1 MASSGVSKIFNAP
14 SGAVAD
20 VRIIDC
26 TSRIIRLPASFL
38 LHPPL
43 RGMQYMPDI
52 PTWSFLIE
60 SPTTGKKALFDLGV
74 PPNFLDFSPFN
85 QDQLRNPAWE
95 IRSEKHVADILKE
108 NHIDPA
114 RINSIVWSHWHFDHI
129 GDPSTFP
136 GSTELVVGPGFKQ
149 TFYPGY
155 PTIKDSPVR
164 ECDFAFV
171 FLPFLA
177 FSRSRW
183 ANHCRFHFDRGR
195 ETREINFDEGP
206 PLQIGQFKAMDFF
219 GDGSF
224 YLLDAPGHT
233 VGHLAGLV
241 RTTSDPDTFIF
252 CGGDLC
258 HHGGEI
264 RPSRHLSLP
273 KEIHVE
279 FPDQVSPWICPGS
292 ELARL
297 NKSRSR
303 AEFEPFFIPNPEF
316 CYDAEETVRTIVKTQ
331 EADADDNVLFI
342 YAHSKAVERYAEL
355 FPLKANQWKR
365 KGWKSKM
372 LWDFV
377 RDFKVAVDAQSGG
390 SAINAARE

>member
-1 MASSGVSKIFNAP
+1 MASSGVSKLFNAP

-20 VRIIDC
+20 VRIINC
-26 TSRIIRLPASFL
+26 TSGITRLPASFL

-43 RGMQYMPDI
+43 QGMQYMPDI
-52 PTWSFLIE
+52 PTRSFLIE

-108 NHIDPA
+108 NQIDPA
-114 RINSIVWSHWHFDHI
+114 WINSIVWSHRHFDHI

-136 GSTELVVGPGFKQ
+136 GSTELVVGPGSKQ

-155 PTIKDSPVR
+155 PTIKDSP
-164 ECDFAFV
+164 
-171 FLPFLA
+171 
-177 FSRSRW
+177 SRW
-183 ANHCRFHFDRGR
+183 ANHCRFRFDRGR
-195 ETREINFDEGP
+195 ETREINFDDGP

-219 GDGSF
+219 GD
-224 YLLDAPGHT
+224 
-233 VGHLAGLV
+233 
-241 RTTSDPDTFIF
+241 
-252 CGGDLC
+252 
-258 HHGGEI
+258 
-264 RPSRHLSLP
+264 
-273 KEIHVE
+273 
-279 FPDQVSPWICPGS
+279 
-292 ELARL
+292 
-297 NKSRSR
+297 
-303 AEFEPFFIPNPEF
+303 
-316 CYDAEETVRTIVKTQ
+316 VRTIVKAQ
-331 EADADDNVLFI
+331 EADADDKVLFI

-365 KGWKSKM
+365 KGWKRKV

-390 SAINAARE
+390 SAFNAAGE